1 MKTQQFVHL
10 NVHSHYSLY
19 NGVST
24 IRQLVDVA
32 IKEGMPGIAITDYGN
47 MFGIMEFVDYVS
59 FINKKRK
66 RKMEKPFKPIIGCE
80 LYVAKHGPKEKKESV
95 KDSKGYHLTVLAKN
109 LIGYKN
115 LIKIVSNAWTD
126 GFYAAP
132 RTDRKD
138 LESYHE
144 GLIVLSGGFGSEV
157 FTHIYKED
165 MAALE
170 ETIKWHKQ
178 VFGGDYYLEMRRDA
192 DYDLS
197 KDTPSDLML
206 EHEKV
211 NQVLIQKSKEFSVKV
226 VATNDVQYAAP
237 EDLAVYNIQRCIA
250 VGKTMEEYDSDPLRF
265 RWLTGKDFMTNLFS
279 DYPEAI
285 SNTMEIFDKVDF
297 YDIHHKLVMPP
308 FTIPEGFQSDADY
321 LEHLTYTRAKFIYGD
336 PIPEEVE
343 ERLRFELE
351 IIEKNEAE
359 RYFLFIQDIVNT
371 AENEL
376 GALVGPGLGTAAGSL
391 VVFCLGITKID
402 PMKYDLLFESYMCLN
417 KRILPNIDLVF
428 DEEGRTRV
436 IEWLEKKYGKENC
449 AHIVCFIESDTKTAF
464 ESIAHVCQLPASTSK
479 AINKAIDYY
488 WWMPMNLNWKIKN
501 TPGLRKLLRSAGGYT
516 LEHNISILE
525 DTIQR
530 MVVNPLGFI
539 VSKSPISDWAP
550 ICALSNADVEGKTI
564 RCTQYD
570 FRSVEETGLMKFV
583 FLGEKT
589 LTQLK
594 MICERIKAK
603 GVADFDINKIPIDDP
618 KTFELFQQGN
628 TEDIFKFDI
637 QGMQHYLRKLHP
649 TTFEDLV
656 MLNVMYRPGAI
667 ENLPLLIKRKKG
679 KSKIRYAIPN
689 MEKYLHDTYGIL
701 VYQEQVMMLS
711 RLLAD
716 FTREESDTLCK
727 ALGKKKANVL
737 SVLKQKFIEGGLRN
751 GHKRATLEKIW
762 KEWEEKGM
770 YLFNKAHAVCYSWL
784 GYQMAYLKAHYS
796 KEFLDVMKDNI

>member
-1 MKTQQFVHL
+1 MKIQQFVHL
-10 NVHSHYSLY
+10 NVHSLYSLY

-24 IRQLVDVA
+24 IRQLVDAA

-47 MFGIMEFVDYVS
+47 IFGIMEFVDYVS

-66 RKMEKPFKPIIGCE
+66 RKKETPFKPIIGCE
-80 LYVAKHGPKEKKESV
+80 LYVAKHGPKEKKEGMN
-95 KDSKGYHLTVLAKN
+95 DIKGYHLTVLAKS
-109 LIGYKN
+109 LQGYKN
-115 LIKIVSNAWTD
+115 LVKIVSNSWTE
-126 GFYAAP
+126 GFYVAP

-138 LESYHE
+138 LEKYHE
-144 GLIVLSGGFGSEV
+144 GLIVLSGGWGSEV
-157 FTHIYKED
+157 FTHINNED

-170 ETIKWHKQ
+170 DTIKWYKQ
-178 VFGGDYYLEMRRDA
+178 VFGSDYYLEMRREA
-192 DYDLS
+192 YHDLS
-197 KDTPSDLML
+197 KDAPSDLML
-206 EHEKV
+206 EQEKV
-211 NQVLIQKSKEFSVKV
+211 NQVLIQKSKEFGVKV
-226 VATNDVQYAAP
+226 VATNDVQYATP

-308 FTIPEGFQSDADY
+308 FTIPENFQSDADY
-321 LEHLTYTRAKFIYGD
+321 LEHLTYTRAKLIYGD

-343 ERLRFELE
+343 DRLQFELE
-351 IIEKNEAE
+351 IIEKNGAE
-359 RYFLFIQDIVNT
+359 KYFLFIQDIVNT
-371 AENEL
+371 AEKEL
-376 GALVGPGLGTAAGSL
+376 GVLVGPGRGATAGSL
-391 VVFCLGITKID
+391 AAYCLGITKID
-402 PMKYDLLFESYMCLN
+402 PLKHDLLFERFMCPD
-417 KRILPNIDLVF
+417 KRVIPDIDLDF
-428 DEEGRTRV
+428 DEEGRARV
-436 IEWLEKKYGKENC
+436 IEWLEKKYGKEYC
-449 AHIVCFIESDTKTAF
+449 AHIVILIKSDTKTAF

-479 AINKAIDYY
+479 AINKDIDYY
-488 WWMPMNLNWKIKN
+488 WWMPMNFNWKIKN

-516 LEHNISILE
+516 LEHNISVLE

-539 VSKSPISDWAP
+539 VSESPISDWAP
-550 ICALSNADVEGKTI
+550 ICALSVEGKTI

-570 FRSVEETGLMKFV
+570 FRTVEETGLMKFV

-603 GVADFDINKIPIDDP
+603 GVVDFDINKIPIDDP

-628 TEDIFKFDI
+628 TEDIFNFDI

-649 TTFEDLV
+649 TTFKDLV
-656 MLNVMYRPGAI
+656 ILNVMYRPGVKKH
-667 ENLPLLIKRKKG
+667 LLSFINRKNG
-679 KSKIRYAIPN
+679 KWKTTYAIPV
-689 MEKYLHDTYGIL
+689 MEKYLQETYGIV

-716 FTREESDTLCK
+716 FTRGESDTLCK

-751 GHKRATLEKIW
+751 GHNRATLEKIW
-762 KEWEEKGM
+762 KEWEEKGK
-770 YLFNKAHAVCYSWL
+770 YAINKAHVVCLTWL
-784 GYQMAYLKAHYS
+784 AYQMAYLKAHYPE
-796 KEFLDVMKDNI
+796 EFKQVIEKYSSD

>member
-1 MKTQQFVHL
+1 MKIQQFVHL
-10 NVHSHYSLY
+10 NVHSLYSLY

-24 IRQLVDVA
+24 IRQLVDAA

-47 MFGIMEFVDYVS
+47 IFGIMEFVDYVS

-66 RKMEKPFKPIIGCE
+66 RKKETPFKPIIGCE
-80 LYVAKHGPKEKKESV
+80 LYVAKHGPKEKKEGMN
-95 KDSKGYHLTVLAKN
+95 DIKGYHLTVLAKS
-109 LIGYKN
+109 LQGYKN
-115 LIKIVSNAWTD
+115 LVKIVSNSWTE
-126 GFYAAP
+126 GFYVAP

-138 LESYHE
+138 LEKYHE
-144 GLIVLSGGFGSEV
+144 GLIVLSGGWGSEV
-157 FTHIYKED
+157 FTHINNED

-170 ETIKWHKQ
+170 DTIKWYKQ
-178 VFGGDYYLEMRRDA
+178 VFGSDYYLEMRREA
-192 DYDLS
+192 YHDLS
-197 KDTPSDLML
+197 KDAPSDLML
-206 EHEKV
+206 EQEKV
-211 NQVLIQKSKEFSVKV
+211 NQVLIQKSKEFGVKV
-226 VATNDVQYAAP
+226 VATNDVQYATP
-237 EDLAVYNIQRCIA
+237 EDLAIYNIQRCIA

-308 FTIPEGFQSDADY
+308 FTIPENFQSDADY
-321 LEHLTYTRAKFIYGD
+321 LEHLTYTRAKLIYGD

-343 ERLRFELE
+343 DRLQFELE
-351 IIEKNEAE
+351 IIEKNGAE
-359 RYFLFIQDIVNT
+359 KYFLFIQDIVNT
-371 AENEL
+371 AEKEL
-376 GALVGPGLGTAAGSL
+376 GVLVGPGRGATAGSL
-391 VVFCLGITKID
+391 AAYCLGITKID
-402 PMKYDLLFESYMCLN
+402 PLKHDLLFERFMCPD
-417 KRILPNIDLVF
+417 KRVIPDIDLDF
-428 DEEGRTRV
+428 DEEGRARV
-436 IEWLEKKYGKENC
+436 IEWLEKKYGKEYC
-449 AHIVCFIESDTKTAF
+449 AHIVILIKSDTKTAF

-479 AINKAIDYY
+479 AINKDIDYY
-488 WWMPMNLNWKIKN
+488 WWMPMNFNWKIKN

-516 LEHNISILE
+516 LEHNISVLE

-539 VSKSPISDWAP
+539 VSESPISDWAP
-550 ICALSNADVEGKTI
+550 ICALSVEGKTI

-570 FRSVEETGLMKFV
+570 FRTVEETGLMKFV

-603 GVADFDINKIPIDDP
+603 GVVDFDINKIPIDDP

-628 TEDIFKFDI
+628 TEDIFNFDI

-649 TTFEDLV
+649 TTFKDLV
-656 MLNVMYRPGAI
+656 ILNVMYRPGVKKH
-667 ENLPLLIKRKKG
+667 LLSFINRKNG
-679 KSKIRYAIPN
+679 KWKTTYAIPV
-689 MEKYLHDTYGIL
+689 MEKYLQETYGIV

-716 FTREESDTLCK
+716 FTRGESDTLCK

-751 GHKRATLEKIW
+751 GHNRATLEKIW
-762 KEWEEKGM
+762 KEWEEKGK
-770 YLFNKAHAVCYSWL
+770 YAINKAHVVCLTWL
-784 GYQMAYLKAHYS
+784 AYQMAYLKAHYPE
-796 KEFLDVMKDNI
+796 EFKQVIEKYSSD